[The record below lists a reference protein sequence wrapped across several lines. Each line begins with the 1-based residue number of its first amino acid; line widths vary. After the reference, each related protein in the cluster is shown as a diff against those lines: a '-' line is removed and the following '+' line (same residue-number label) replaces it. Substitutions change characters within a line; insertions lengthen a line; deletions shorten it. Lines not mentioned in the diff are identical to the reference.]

1 MSDTEAES
9 RALGP
14 LSWERRLDRREL
26 LVKATVA
33 GGTLAGVGAFAAG
46 ARAARRAVPGYARRR
61 SASST
66 LFVANYGDM
75 QNLDPH
81 TSSADTVTGDIL
93 TNLYAIPATFV
104 APRARGTSGI
114 QYANPNAFR
123 GQAVQTWKTEKG
135 GKQVLFAVRNG
146 IKFPDG
152 TPLDAEAI
160 KFSLDRCLDVKAVG
174 SFLFAM
180 VGITSKDQFELV
192 DSRHL
197 RFHLPKPTSL
207 LLGNMAMF
215 YGSAILNPKIVKQ
228 HATSSDP
235 TAQGWLKTH
244 AAESGWYT
252 LKQWNVGSGWT
263 LEANPEF
270 WEPVRTKTV
279 QFQVVPDAQQRELL
293 IRSGKVDMALKVPIK
308 DVPALRKDGNLHV
321 LSVPSRS
328 VAWAGFDV
336 TRKPFDNKLV
346 RQAICYAIPYA
357 TIMREVMHGQ
367 GVQLK
372 SPIPKGTPGSNFS
385 YWHYNT
391 NYAKAKS
398 LLTKAGYPKGFST
411 QLDIQTGNPVDE
423 QTASWIAQGLQKIGI
438 DVTINKQPAAAF
450 TAQLQAKK
458 HKFWFSSTSWIS
470 INNDPL
476 YHLYW
481 LFAQSCCTYGQYAPK
496 KVVSAVNAN
505 VNRPL
510 RDPARIRAV
519 NQLQRQIVDDAPW
532 VFLFQPPWTAALR
545 KNVSGFVYY
554 SSDQFIRYG
563 ALAKT

>member
-1 MSDTEAES
+1 MSDTDRES
-9 RALGP
+9 TTVESP
-14 LSWERRLDRREL
+14 SWERPLDRREL
-26 LVKATVA
+26 LVKAAVA
-33 GGTLAGVGAFAAG
+33 GGTLAGGGMLASGAT
-46 ARAARRAVPGYARRR
+46 AARRAVPAYVRRR
-61 SASST
+61 GAAAT

-93 TNLYAIPATFV
+93 TNLYSIPATFV
-104 APRARGTSGI
+104 VPRGRGPGGI

-123 GQAVQTWKTEKG
+123 GQAVQGWKTEKG
-135 GKQVLFAVRNG
+135 GTQVLFTVRKG

-152 TPLDAEAI
+152 TALDATAI
-160 KFSLDRCLDVKAVG
+160 KYSLDRCLDVKAVG

-180 VGITSKDQFELV
+180 VGITSKDQFELL
-192 DSRHL
+192 DNSHL

-207 LLGNMAMF
+207 LFGNMAMF
-215 YGSAILNPKIVKQ
+215 YGSAILNPSIVKQ

-252 LKQWNVGSGWT
+252 LKDWNVGSGWT
-263 LEANPEF
+263 LEANPDF

-293 IRSGKVDMALKVPIK
+293 IRSGKVDMALNIPIK
-308 DVPALRKDGNLHV
+308 DVPALRNDGNVHV

-336 TRKPFDNKLV
+336 TQKPFDNKLV
-346 RQAICYAIPYA
+346 RQAILYAIPYA

-372 SPIPKGTPGSNFS
+372 SPIPKGTPGANFG
-385 YWHYNT
+385 YWDYNT
-391 NYAKAKS
+391 DYAKAKS
-398 LLTKAGYPKGFST
+398 LLAKAGYAKGFST

-481 LFAQSCCTYGQYAPK
+481 LFAQSCCTYGGYQPRS
-496 KVVSAVNAN
+496 VVARVNAF

-563 ALAKT
+563 ALAKS